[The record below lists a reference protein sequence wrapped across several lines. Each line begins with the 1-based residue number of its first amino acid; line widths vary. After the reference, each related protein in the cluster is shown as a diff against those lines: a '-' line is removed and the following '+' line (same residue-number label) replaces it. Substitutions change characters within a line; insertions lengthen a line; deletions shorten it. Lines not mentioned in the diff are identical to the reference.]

1 MAMKYVQRGIGVAV
15 AVAAALAGVSC
26 GDVART
32 GRSPVL
38 LVIELIEASAGA
50 GTTYT
55 GFLLSDVVTDSGA
68 VINDAGRATLR
79 LVLKNSECPCGG
91 TLTPSAINAVT
102 ITRYRVRFV
111 RADGRNTAG
120 VDIPYGFDGGV
131 TVTIPADG
139 TAQAVFDLV
148 RHQSKREPPLSNMHG
163 GGAQRMISTIAYVT
177 FYGEDLAG
185 NDIEATGTI
194 QVNFVDFI
202 DDPA

>member
-1 MAMKYVQRGIGVAV
+1 MAMTHVRRSIGVAV
-15 AVAAALAGVSC
+15 AVAAALAGASC

-32 GRSPVL
+32 GRSPVI
-38 LVIELIEASAGA
+38 LVIEIIEASAGS

-55 GFLLSDVVTDSGA
+55 GFLLSDVVTNSGS
-68 VINDAGRATLR
+68 VINDSGRATLG
-79 LVLKNSECPCGG
+79 LVLKNPGSGAAP
-91 TLTPSAINAVT
+91 LTPSSLNAVT
-102 ITRYRVRFV
+102 ISRYRVRFV
-111 RADGRNTAG
+111 RADGRNTEG

-131 TVTIPADG
+131 TVTIPAGG

-163 GGAQRMISTIAYVT
+163 GGAQRMLSTIAYVT
-177 FYGEDLAG
+177 FYGQDLAG
-185 NDIEATGTI
+185 NNIEATGTI

>member
-1 MAMKYVQRGIGVAV
+1 MAMTHVRRSIGVAV

-32 GRSPVL
+32 GRSPVI
-38 LVIELIEASAGA
+38 LVIQIIEASAGA

-55 GFLLSDVVTDSGA
+55 GFLLSDVVTNEGA
-68 VINDAGRATLR
+68 VFNDSGRATLG
-79 LVLKNSECPCGG
+79 LVVKNPG
-91 TLTPSAINAVT
+91 TGLNQLAPSTLNSVT
-102 ITRYRVRFV
+102 LSRYRVRFV
-111 RADGRNTAG
+111 RADGRNTEG

-131 TVTIPADG
+131 TITIPAGG
-139 TAQAVFDLV
+139 TGQAVFDLV
-148 RHQSKREPPLSNMHG
+148 RHQNKREPPLSNMHG
-163 GGAQRMISTIAYVT
+163 GGAQRMLSTIAYVT
-177 FYGEDLAG
+177 FYGQDLAG